1 MFAVTGIYID
11 GSHTSAVDFQV
22 AVIRFAIDRGYE
34 IDSNQMDK
42 DVAWINNERDDDDI
56 LLDILDGLDWAY
68 EGALEYLNDTVPDK
82 LYWEVE
88 DQSLYLTEAEDD

>member
-11 GSHTSAVDFQV
+11 GSHTSSVDFQV

-34 IDSNQMDK
+34 IDANQMDK
-42 DVAWINNERDDDDI
+42 DVAWINNERDDEDI

-68 EGALEYLNDTVPDK
+68 EGALDYLNDTAPDN
-82 LYWEVE
+82 LVWTVE
-88 DQSLYLTEAEDD
+88 DNSLFLEEADD